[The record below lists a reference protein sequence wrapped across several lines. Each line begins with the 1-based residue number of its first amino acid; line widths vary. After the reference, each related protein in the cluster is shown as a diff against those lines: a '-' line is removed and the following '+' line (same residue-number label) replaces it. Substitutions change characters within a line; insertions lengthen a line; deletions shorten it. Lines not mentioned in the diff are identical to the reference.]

1 MDETKN
7 SPETNVQDTIQEENN
22 AKVTDS
28 LGNFIQGI
36 VSNTLA
42 HFHSKPKEDSFEEL
56 KPILED
62 IRDSLKK
69 QSQVNKELYDDLV
82 SLQNDS
88 LRRGLLKS
96 IIGIHSLMEENFDY
110 IVNKMP
116 QDFEGNI
123 EGQRDKTIELFAFIK
138 GRIEELLIYTYGLRV
153 ISPSSGDVFNPDEH
167 NIVGTVPASD
177 ESLKNTIHHLEK
189 AGFKDAGSNFIF
201 KRADVITVDY
211 REEKQLD
218 SNNYIND

>member
-1 MDETKN
+1 MDETKI